1 MIMSEKCKQHVDS
14 CRFCWMCHHICPI
27 GNATGQERNTARARA
42 LGISLVNREAIDLS
56 EIMDNIYECCTC
68 GACVHDC
75 ITGWDPVMFTKET
88 RLQAA
93 LEGKTPD
100 YINAL
105 VDNCLATGNAYGKT
119 EICDK
124 LAEGIKAHADKKDTL
139 LYLGVD
145 AKYMVCTQALKA
157 IKVLEK
163 AGVDFTVAENE
174 IASGAQLDFLI
185 GAANETKEQM
195 AACAKMLDEYKTVVV
210 YDPNDAKAIK
220 QLYKEYGIEVKAD
233 VKTYTSFV
241 AALLKDGKLNAE
253 NSGKAVVFQDPYQ
266 LSRDL
271 EETEEARE
279 IVMSYAV
286 LGEML
291 LNRAETVW
299 AGNILMAQY
308 MPDVVKKVAERRIF
322 NATSI
327 GADTM
332 VTACVSEYNALK
344 SVAQDKVTIL
354 SIEDLIL
361 GEQLCQLV

>member
-42 LGISLVNREAIDLS
+42 LGISLVNRGAIDLS

-93 LEGKTPD
+93 LEGKLPE
-100 YINAL
+100 YIMTL
-105 VDNCLATGNAYGKT
+105 VSNCIETGNAYGKT
-119 EICDK
+119 ATCDT
-124 LAEGIKAHADKKDTL
+124 LTAAIKAHADKKDTL
-139 LYLGVD
+139 LLLGVD
-145 AKYMVCTQALKA
+145 AKFMACQQALKA

-163 AGVDFTVAENE
+163 AGVDFAVLENE
-174 IASGAQLDFLI
+174 VPTGVQLDFLI

-195 AACAKMLDEYKTVVV
+195 AACAKVLDQYKTVVV
-210 YDPNDAKAIK
+210 YDPNDSKAIK
-220 QLYKEYGIEVKAD
+220 QLYKEYGIEVKAN
-233 VKTYTSFV
+233 VVTYTSFV
-241 AALLKDGKLNAE
+241 ADLIKDGKLKAV
-253 NSGKAVVFQDPYQ
+253 NSGKKVVFQDPYQ

-271 EETEEARE
+271 EETEPARE
-279 IVMSYAV
+279 IVSAYAS
-286 LGEML
+286 LDEML

-308 MPDVVKKVAERRIF
+308 MPEIIKKVAARRIF

-327 GADTM
+327 GANAI
-332 VTACVSEYNALK
+332 VTACVSEYVSLK
-344 SVAQDKVTIL
+344 AVAEDVEII

-361 GEQLCQLV
+361 GE

>member
-42 LGISLVNREAIDLS
+42 LGISLVNREAMGLE

-75 ITGWDPVMFTKET
+75 TTGWNPVMFTKET

-93 LEGKTPD
+93 LDGKTPD
-100 YINAL
+100 YIAAL
-105 VDNCLATGNAYGKT
+105 VSNCLETGNAYGKT
-119 EICDK
+119 EICSD
-124 LAEGIKAHADKKDTL
+124 LAAAVKAHSAKKDTL
-139 LYLGVD
+139 LLLGVD
-145 AKYMVCTQALKA
+145 AKYMVCEQALKA

-163 AGVDFTVAENE
+163 AGVDFTVLDSEP
-174 IASGAQLDFLI
+174 ASGAQLDFLI

-195 AACAKMLDEYKTVVV
+195 VACAKALGEYKTVVV
-210 YDPNDAKAIK
+210 YDPDDAKAIK
-220 QLYKEYGIEVKAD
+220 QTYKEYGIDVAAD
-233 VKTYTSFV
+233 VVTYTSFV
-241 AALLKDGKLNAE
+241 AGLVKDGKLAAK

-266 LSRDL
+266 LARDL

-279 IVMSYAV
+279 VVNAYAN
-286 LGEML
+286 LSEML
-291 LNRAETVW
+291 LNRGETVW

-308 MPDVVKKVAERRIF
+308 MPKVINKVAERRIF

-327 GADTM
+327 GANAI
-332 VTACVSEYNALK
+332 VTV
-344 SVAQDKVTIL
+344 SVAEYASLKAVAKDVEIL
-354 SIEDLIL
+354 SLEDLIL
-361 GEQLCQLV
+361 GE

>member
-42 LGISLVNREAIDLS
+42 LGISLVNREAIELE

-93 LEGKTPD
+93 LEGKLPE
-100 YINAL
+100 YINTL
-105 VDNCLATGNAYGKT
+105 VANCLETGNAYGKT
-119 EICDK
+119 ATCET
-124 LAEGIKAHADKKDTL
+124 LTASIKAHADKKDTL
-139 LYLGVD
+139 LFLGVD
-145 AKYMVCTQALKA
+145 AKFMACEQANKA
-157 IKVLEK
+157 IKVLDK
-163 AGVDFTVAENE
+163 AGVDFSVLENE
-174 IASGAQLDFLI
+174 PASGVQLDFLI
-185 GAANETKEQM
+185 GAANETKAQM
-195 AACAKMLDEYKTVVV
+195 EACAKALGEYKTVVV

-220 QLYKEYGIEVKAD
+220 QLYKEYGIEVAAD
-233 VKTYTSFV
+233 VVTYTSFV
-241 AALLKDGKLNAE
+241 AGLLKDGKLEAK

-279 IVMSYAV
+279 IVKAYAK
-286 LGEML
+286 LDEML

-299 AGNILMAQY
+299 AGNILMAEY
-308 MPDVVKKVAERRIF
+308 MPEVIKLVAKRRIF
-322 NATSI
+322 NATSV
-327 GADTM
+327 GAKAI
-332 VTACVSEYNALK
+332 VTACVAEYVSLK
-344 SVAQDKVTIL
+344 AVAEDVEIISL
-354 SIEDLIL
+354 EDLIL
-361 GEQLCQLV
+361 G

>member
-75 ITGWDPVMFTKET
+75 TTGWDPVMFTKET

-93 LEGKTPD
+93 LEGALPE
-100 YINAL
+100 YITAL
-105 VDNCLATGNAYGKT
+105 VSNCLETGNAYGKT
-119 EICDK
+119 ETCSK
-124 LAEGIKAHADKKDTL
+124 LADGIKAHTAKKDTL

-145 AKYMVCTQALKA
+145 AKFMACEQALKA
-157 IKVLEK
+157 VKVLEK
-163 AGVDFTVAENE
+163 AGVDFTVLENE
-174 IASGAQLDFLI
+174 APSGAQLDFLI
-185 GAANETKEQM
+185 GAANETKAQM
-195 AACAKMLDEYKTVVV
+195 EACAKALSEYKTVVV
-210 YDPNDAKAIK
+210 YDPTDAKAIK
-220 QLYKEYGIEVKAD
+220 QLYKEYGIETKAD
-233 VKTYTSFV
+233 IVTYTSFV
-241 AALLKDGKLNAE
+241 AGLIKDGKLEAK

-291 LNRAETVW
+291 LNRGETVW

-327 GADTM
+327 GANAI
-332 VTACVSEYNALK
+332 VTACVSEYVSLK
-344 SVAQDKVTIL
+344 AVAKDVEII

-361 GEQLCQLV
+361 GE

>member
-56 EIMDNIYECCTC
+56 EIMDNIFECCTC

-75 ITGWDPVMFTKET
+75 VTGWDPVMFTKET

-93 LEGKTPD
+93 LEGKLPE
-100 YINAL
+100 YIMTL
-105 VDNCLATGNAYGKT
+105 VQNCLETGNTYGKT
-119 EICDK
+119 EICDC
-124 LAEGIKAHADKKDTL
+124 LSEAIKAHSDKKDTL
-139 LYLGVD
+139 LLLGVD
-145 AKYMVCTQALKA
+145 AKFMVCEQALKA

-163 AGVDFTVAENE
+163 AGVDFALLENE
-174 IASGAQLDFLI
+174 APSGAQLDFLI
-185 GAANETKEQM
+185 GAANETKAQM
-195 AACAKMLDEYKTVVV
+195 EACADVLGEYKTVVV
-210 YDPNDAKAIK
+210 YDPSDAKAIK
-220 QLYKEYGIEVKAD
+220 QTYKEYGVEVNAN
-233 VKTYTSFV
+233 VVTYTSFV
-241 AALLKDGKLNAE
+241 AALLKEGKLEAKNT
-253 NSGKAVVFQDPYQ
+253 GKTVVFQDPYQ

-279 IVMSYAV
+279 IIMSYAV

-308 MPDVVKKVAERRIF
+308 MPDIIQRVAKRRIF

-327 GADTM
+327 GANAI
-332 VTACVSEYNALK
+332 VTASVSEYASLK
-344 SVAQDKVTIL
+344 AAATDVEIISL
-354 SIEDLIL
+354 EDLIL
-361 GEQLCQLV
+361 G

>member
-42 LGISLVNREAIDLS
+42 LGISLVNREAIDLA

-93 LEGKTPD
+93 LEGVLPE
-100 YINAL
+100 YINTL
-105 VDNCLATGNAYGKT
+105 VSNCIETGNAYGKT
-119 EICDK
+119 EICSS
-124 LAEGIKAHADKKDTL
+124 LAEAIKSHSDKKDTL
-139 LYLGVD
+139 LFLGVD
-145 AKYMVCTQALKA
+145 AKFMACKQALKA

-163 AGVDFTVAENE
+163 AGVDFTVLQNE
-174 IASGAQLDFLI
+174 APSGSQLDFLI
-185 GAANETKEQM
+185 GAANETKAQM
-195 AACAKMLDEYKTVVV
+195 EACAKSLGEYKTVVV
-210 YDPNDAKAIK
+210 YDPNDAKTIK

-233 VKTYTSFV
+233 VVTYTSFV
-241 AALLKDGKLNAE
+241 ADLIENGRLEAK

-271 EETEEARE
+271 EETEEARK
-279 IVMSYAV
+279 IVSSYAV
-286 LGEML
+286 LSEML

-308 MPDVVKKVAERRIF
+308 MPEVIKKVAERRIF
-322 NATSI
+322 NATSV
-327 GADTM
+327 GAKAI
-332 VTACVSEYNALK
+332 VTACVSEYVSLK
-344 SVAQDKVTIL
+344 AVAKDVEII

-361 GEQLCQLV
+361 GE

>member
-75 ITGWDPVMFTKET
+75 VTGWDPVMFTKET

-93 LEGKTPD
+93 LEGKLPE
-100 YINAL
+100 YIMTL
-105 VDNCLATGNAYGKT
+105 VSNCIETGNAYGKT
-119 EICDK
+119 ATCDC
-124 LAEGIKAHADKKDTL
+124 LTEAIKAHSTKKDTL
-139 LYLGVD
+139 LLLGVD
-145 AKYMVCTQALKA
+145 AKFMACEQAAKA
-157 IKVLEK
+157 IKVLDK
-163 AGVDFTVAENE
+163 AGVDFTVLENE
-174 IASGAQLDFLI
+174 LPSGVQLDFLI
-185 GAANETKEQM
+185 GAANETKAQM
-195 AACAKMLDEYKTVVV
+195 EACAKALGEFKTVVV

-220 QLYKEYGIEVKAD
+220 QLYKEYGIEVAAD
-233 VKTYTSFV
+233 VVTYTSFV
-241 AALLKDGKLNAE
+241 AGLLKDGKLEAK

-308 MPDVVKKVAERRIF
+308 MPEVVKLVAKRRIF
-322 NATSI
+322 NAKAI
-327 GADTM
+327 GANAI
-332 VTACVSEYNALK
+332 VTACVAEYVSLK
-344 SVAQDKVTIL
+344 AVAEDVEIL

-361 GEQLCQLV
+361 GE

>member
-42 LGISLVNREAIDLS
+42 LGISLVNREAIELE

-93 LEGKTPD
+93 LEGKLPE
-100 YINAL
+100 YINTL
-105 VDNCLATGNAYGKT
+105 VANCLETGNAYGKT
-119 EICDK
+119 ATCET
-124 LAEGIKAHADKKDTL
+124 LTASIKAHADKKDTL
-139 LYLGVD
+139 LFLGVD
-145 AKYMVCTQALKA
+145 AKFMACEQANKA
-157 IKVLEK
+157 IKVLDK
-163 AGVDFTVAENE
+163 AGVDFSVLENE
-174 IASGAQLDFLI
+174 PASGVQLDFLI
-185 GAANETKEQM
+185 GAANETKAQM
-195 AACAKMLDEYKTVVV
+195 EACAKALGEYKTVVV

-220 QLYKEYGIEVKAD
+220 QLYKEYGIEVAAD
-233 VKTYTSFV
+233 VVTYTSFV
-241 AALLKDGKLNAE
+241 AGLIKDGKLEAK

-279 IVMSYAV
+279 IVKAYAK
-286 LGEML
+286 LDEML

-299 AGNILMAQY
+299 AGNILMAEY
-308 MPDVVKKVAERRIF
+308 MPEVIKLVAKRRIF
-322 NATSI
+322 NATSV
-327 GADTM
+327 GAKAI
-332 VTACVSEYNALK
+332 VTACVAEYVSLK
-344 SVAQDKVTIL
+344 AVAEDVEIISL
-354 SIEDLIL
+354 EDLIL
-361 GEQLCQLV
+361 G

>member
-1 MIMSEKCKQHVDS
+1 MIMNEKCKQHVDS

-56 EIMDNIYECCTC
+56 EIMDNIFECCTC

-75 ITGWDPVMFTKET
+75 VTGWDPVMFTKET

-93 LEGKTPD
+93 LEGKLPE
-100 YINAL
+100 YIQVL
-105 VDNCLATGNAYGKT
+105 VANCLETGNAYGKT
-119 EICDK
+119 EICGELK
-124 LAEGIKAHADKKDTL
+124 KAIAAHSDKKDTL
-139 LYLGVD
+139 LLLGVD
-145 AKYMVCTQALKA
+145 AKFMVCEQAKKA
-157 IKVLEK
+157 INVLEK
-163 AGVDFTVAENE
+163 ANVEFSVLENE
-174 IASGAQLDFLI
+174 PASGAQLDFLI

-195 AACAKMLDEYKTVVV
+195 AKLAKVLDEYKTVVV

-220 QLYKEYGIEVKAD
+220 QLYKEYGIEVDAN
-233 VKTYTSFV
+233 VVTYTSFV
-241 AALLKDGKLNAE
+241 AGLLKDGKLEAKG
-253 NSGKAVVFQDPYQ
+253 SDKAVVFQDPYQ

-279 IVMSYAV
+279 IITSYAV

-308 MPDVVKKVAERRIF
+308 MPEIVKKVAERRIF
-322 NATSI
+322 NAKSI
-327 GADTM
+327 GADTI
-332 VTACVSEYNALK
+332 VTACVSEYASLK
-344 SVAQDKVTIL
+344 NVARDVEIL

-361 GEQLCQLV
+361 G

>member
-42 LGISLVNREAIDLS
+42 LGISLVNREAIELE
-56 EIMDNIYECCTC
+56 EIIDNIYECCTC

-93 LEGKTPD
+93 LEGKLPE

-105 VDNCLATGNAYGKT
+105 VANCLETGNAYGKT
-119 EICDK
+119 ATCET
-124 LAEGIKAHADKKDTL
+124 LTASIKAHADKKDTL
-139 LYLGVD
+139 LFLGVD
-145 AKYMVCTQALKA
+145 AKFMACEQANKA
-157 IKVLEK
+157 IKVLDK
-163 AGVDFTVAENE
+163 AGVDFSVLENE
-174 IASGAQLDFLI
+174 PASGVQLDFLI
-185 GAANETKEQM
+185 GAANETKAQM
-195 AACAKMLDEYKTVVV
+195 EACAKALGEYKTVVV

-220 QLYKEYGIEVKAD
+220 QLYKEYGIEVAAD
-233 VKTYTSFV
+233 VVTYTSFV
-241 AALLKDGKLNAE
+241 AGLLKDGKLEAK

-279 IVMSYAV
+279 IVKAYAK
-286 LGEML
+286 LDEML

-308 MPDVVKKVAERRIF
+308 MPEVVRLVAKRRIF
-322 NATSI
+322 NATSV
-327 GADTM
+327 GAKAI
-332 VTACVSEYNALK
+332 VTACVAEYVSLK
-344 SVAQDKVTIL
+344 AVAEDVEIISL
-354 SIEDLIL
+354 EDLIL
-361 GEQLCQLV
+361 G